1 MPAWPARRGRAH
13 PDVLEQA
20 MNDVLERFEED
31 LKQAEARARGEG
43 PPEVERTETPE
54 LDVRAIRAGTGLSQ
68 ADFARSVGVD
78 EATLRDWE
86 LGRQRPE
93 GNARVLLAMIA
104 KDPQIAHRAIGGDS
118 ADRAGGAELTGK
130 TP

>member
-1 MPAWPARRGRAH
+1 
-13 PDVLEQA
+13 

-43 PPEVERTETPE
+43 PPEVEKTETPE

-78 EATLRDWE
+78 EATLVDWE

-93 GNARVLLAMIA
+93 GNARVLLTMIA
-104 KDPQIAHRAIGGDS
+104 KDPQIAHRAMGGETT
-118 ADRAGGAELTGK
+118 DRAGDAELTGK

>member
-1 MPAWPARRGRAH
+1 
-13 PDVLEQA
+13 

-43 PPEVERTETPE
+43 PPEVEKTETPE

-68 ADFARSVGVD
+68 ADFARSIGVD

-86 LGRQRPE
+86 LGREPAGRERPCPACHDRRGSAE
-93 GNARVLLAMIA
+93 SRTAPWEET
-104 KDPQIAHRAIGGDS
+104 PQTGRAV
-118 ADRAGGAELTGK
+118 RELTGK
-130 TP
+130 TPGIKP

>member
-1 MPAWPARRGRAH
+1 
-13 PDVLEQA
+13 

-43 PPEVERTETPE
+43 PPEVEKTETPE

-68 ADFARSVGVD
+68 ADFARSVGIG

-86 LGRQRPE
+86 QDRRRPE

-104 KDPQIAHRAIGGDS
+104 GDPHIAHRALGDNS
-118 ADRAGGAELTGK
+118 VD
-130 TP
+130 